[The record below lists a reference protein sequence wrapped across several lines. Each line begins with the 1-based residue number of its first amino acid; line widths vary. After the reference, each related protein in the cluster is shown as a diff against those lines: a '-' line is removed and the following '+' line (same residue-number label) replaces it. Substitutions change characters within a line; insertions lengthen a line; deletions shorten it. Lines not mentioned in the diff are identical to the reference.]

1 MPDNKDD
8 KVDFNSD
15 EFHAKLEKQT
25 EPGLREDLPVKKED
39 KKPAENKATDNKAD
53 EKITVEDLQKKY
65 DDLVKEK
72 ENTEIRYEAS
82 NKEGKRLGLV
92 EEEYNKLKP
101 YEELLSRIG
110 SDDPLQKI
118 IENHIK
124 GVSNE
129 EKPGFEDI
137 LTDEKAFTS
146 AIAATVGQ
154 EMDKRLGIERDRTD
168 KERREVERQAK
179 DKDFQSKYN
188 FSDEKMGEFR
198 DKMKEKTLTH
208 EDMYKLVYDEEL
220 EQKKEQAGLQDTL
233 AQLLKSSDLPKTL
246 ASIQSIN
253 VDDEKTETD
262 RVFDSLKG
270 QVSSVDDMLKD

>member
-15 EFHAKLEKQT
+15 EFHTKLEEQI
-25 EPGLREDLPVKKED
+25 EPGLREKKPDKKED
-39 KKPAENKATDNKAD
+39 KKPAENKAD

-198 DKMKEKTLTH
+198 DKMKEHKMLTH
-208 EDMYKLVYDEEL
+208 EDMYKIVYDEEL

-253 VDDEKTETD
+253 ADDEKSETD

-270 QVSSVDDMLKD
+270 QVSSVDDMLK